1 MLEPEHGLIRQEEH
15 THTRC
20 WVGVLSCLLLACLYV
35 GSLYVWR
42 SSLPRD
48 HPSVIKRRCASVLL
62 VSALSPAVVKTW
74 IHWADVRVDVSV
86 WELMGV
92 RVEGFIPAA
101 ILPLLLTMVFYLGP
115 LVHTAMDNPDGFTA
129 ELKSA
134 MDVQSWRLCVEDV
147 VWLRNQVVAPLTEE
161 LVFRAAML
169 PMLVPC
175 TGPTAAIFT
184 APLFFGVAHFH
195 HIIEQRRLC
204 KDCMNVILLVA
215 GMQFL
220 YTTVFG
226 AFTAFMFMRTG
237 HVVGPVLCHSFCNSQ
252 GLPDISSA
260 LQHPQRSVLL
270 VTYLMGALLFLVLL
284 VPLTDPFFY
293 GAIPVCSLAPAP
305 SVLQRSLAKRE
316 KDMVCMC
323 ESES

>member
-1 MLEPEHGLIRQEEH
+1 MLEPEHGPMMQVEH

-20 WVGVLSCLLLACLYV
+20 WVCVLSCLLLACLYV

-48 HPSVIKRRCASVLL
+48 HPSMIKRRCASVLL
-62 VSALSPAVVKTW
+62 VSALSPAVVKAW
-74 IHWADVRVDVSV
+74 MHWADVRVDASV

-92 RVEGFIPAA
+92 RLEGLVPAA
-101 ILPLLLTMVFYLGP
+101 VLPLLLTMVHQGVSTQIQLYRKDVFYLGP
-115 LVHTAMDNPDGFTA
+115 MVHSAIDNPQGFTG
-129 ELKSA
+129 ELQSA
-134 MDVQSWRLCVEDV
+134 LDVQSWRLCVRDA
-147 VWLRNQVVAPLTEE
+147 VWLRNQVVAPVTEE
-161 LVFRAAML
+161 LVFRGAML

-195 HIIEQRRLC
+195 HIIEQRRLR
-204 KDCMNVILLVA
+204 KDSMSAILMVS

-226 AFTAFMFMRTG
+226 AFTAFIFMRTG

-260 LQHPQRSVLL
+260 LQHPQQSALL
-270 VTYLMGALLFLVLL
+270 FSYLMGVLLFLVLL
-284 VPLTDPFFY
+284 FPLTDTFFY
-293 GAIPVCSLAPAP
+293 GAIPVCSLVAPPA
-305 SVLQRSLAKRE
+305 SA
-316 KDMVCMC
+316 C
-323 ESES
+323 